1 MKGGRILV
9 VDDDPQILRA
19 VRTNL
24 TGRGYQ
30 VTTAPNGETAVD
42 LVSSEAID
50 LVILDLSLPGIDGHE
65 VIRRV
70 RAFSEVPVLVL
81 SVREAQ
87 DDKIAALDAG
97 ADDFVTKP
105 FDMGELLARMRALE
119 RRTGGPGRGAERPVL
134 RYGRLEI
141 DLARQLVRLDGE
153 QVKLSATEYRL
164 LEAMASNPGKL
175 LTHRWLLARVWGPAY
190 GQESH
195 YVRTYVQYLR
205 RKLHDDPG
213 RPAYIVTEPG
223 LGYRWKPEPES
234 DTGDEA

>member
-1 MKGGRILV
+1 M

-24 TGRGYQ
+24 TGRGYE

-42 LVSSEAID
+42 ALSKEPID

-70 RAFSEVPVLVL
+70 RAFSEVPILVL

-87 DDKIAALDAG
+87 DDKVAALDAG

-119 RRTGGPGRGAERPVL
+119 RRTGGPDRGAAVL
-134 RYGRLEI
+134 RYGALEV
-141 DLARQLVRLDGE
+141 DLTRQLVRLDGD

-164 LEAMASNPGKL
+164 LEAMATNPGKL
-175 LTHRWLLARVWGPAY
+175 LTHRWLLNRVWGPAY
-190 GQESH
+190 GEATH
-195 YVRTYVQYLR
+195 YVRIYVQYVR
-205 RKLHDDPG
+205 RKLGDDPG
-213 RPAYIVTEPG
+213 RPKYIVTEPG
-223 LGYRWKPEPES
+223 LGYRWKPEP
-234 DTGDEA
+234 DTVAAG

>member
-1 MKGGRILV
+1 LKGARVLV

-24 TGRGYQ
+24 SGRGYE
-30 VTTAPNGETAVD
+30 VSTAPNGETAVD
-42 LVSSEAID
+42 LLSSEPID

-119 RRTGGPGRGAERPVL
+119 RRTGGPDRGTEQPVL
-134 RYGRLEI
+134 RYGNLEI

-164 LEAMASNPGKL
+164 IEAMATNPGKL
-175 LTHRWLLARVWGPAY
+175 LTHRWLLHRVWGPGY
-190 GQESH
+190 GNEIH
-195 YVRTYVQYLR
+195 YVRIYVQYVR
-205 RKLHDDPG
+205 RKLGDDPG
-213 RPAYIVTEPG
+213 RPVYIVTEPG
-223 LGYRWKPEPES
+223 LGYRWKPEPE
-234 DTGDEA
+234 TEETA

>member
-1 MKGGRILV
+1 MGSRVLV

-24 TGRGYQ
+24 TGRGYE
-30 VTTAPNGETAVD
+30 VSTAPNGETAVD
-42 LVSSEAID
+42 LLSSEAID

-70 RAFSEVPVLVL
+70 RAFSKVPVLVL

-119 RRTGGPGRGAERPVL
+119 RRTGDRGTEQSLL
-134 RYGRLEI
+134 RYGELEI
-141 DLARQLVRLDGE
+141 DLGRQLVLKGGE

-164 LEAMASNPGKL
+164 LEAMATNPGKL
-175 LTHRWLLARVWGPAY
+175 LTHRWLLNKVWGPAY
-190 GQESH
+190 GESTH
-195 YVRTYVQYLR
+195 YVRIYVQYVR
-205 RKLHDDPG
+205 RKLGDDPG
-213 RPAYIVTEPG
+213 RPTYIVTEPA
-223 LGYRWKPEPES
+223 LGYRWKPEPDPS
-234 DTGDEA
+234 

>member
-1 MKGGRILV
+1 MKGARILV

-24 TGRGYQ
+24 TGRGYE

-42 LVSSEAID
+42 LVSSEPID

-65 VIRRV
+65 VIRRL

-119 RRTGGPGRGAERPVL
+119 RRTGGPDRGTDQPVL
-134 RYGRLEI
+134 RFDKLEV

-164 LEAMASNPGKL
+164 LEAMATNPGKL
-175 LTHRWLLARVWGPAY
+175 LTHRWLLNRVWGPAY
-190 GQESH
+190 GDATH
-195 YVRTYVQYLR
+195 YVRTYVQYVR
-205 RKLHDDPG
+205 RKLGDDPG
-213 RPAYIVTEPG
+213 RPIYIVTEPG
-223 LGYRWKPEPES
+223 LGYRWKPEP
-234 DTGDEA
+234 DPTGISG

>member
-1 MKGGRILV
+1 MKGARILV

-19 VRTNL
+19 IRTNL
-24 TGRGYQ
+24 SGRGYE
-30 VTTAPNGETAVD
+30 VSTAPNGETAVD
-42 LVSSEAID
+42 IVSRDPVD

-70 RAFSEVPVLVL
+70 RAFSDVPVLVL

-105 FDMGELLARMRALE
+105 FDTGELLARMRALE
-119 RRTGGPGRGAERPVL
+119 RRSGGTDRGGEHHVL
-134 RYGRLEI
+134 RYGALEL

-164 LEAMASNPGKL
+164 LEAMATNPGKL
-175 LTHRWLLARVWGPAY
+175 LTHRWLLGRVWGPAY
-190 GQESH
+190 GDATH
-195 YVRTYVQYLR
+195 YVRIYVQYVR
-205 RKLHDDPG
+205 RKLGDDPG
-213 RPAYIVTEPG
+213 RPTYIVTEPG
-223 LGYRWKPEPES
+223 LGYRWKPEPDPAS
-234 DTGDEA
+234 S

>member
-1 MKGGRILV
+1 MKGARILV

-24 TGRGYQ
+24 RGHHYD

-42 LVSSEAID
+42 VLSASPID

-65 VIRRV
+65 VIKRV
-70 RAFSEVPVLVL
+70 RAFSAVPILIL

-87 DDKIAALDAG
+87 DDKVAALDAG
-97 ADDFVTKP
+97 ADDYVTKP

-119 RRTGGPGRGAERPVL
+119 RRTADRGTEQPVL
-134 RYGRLEI
+134 RYGALEI
-141 DLARQLVRLDGE
+141 DLARQLVLLGGQ
-153 QVKLSATEYRL
+153 QVQLSPTEYRL

-175 LTHRWLLARVWGPAY
+175 LTHRWLLNKVWGPAY
-190 GQESH
+190 GQESN

-205 RKLHDDPG
+205 RKLDDDPG
-213 RPAYIVTEPG
+213 RPTYVVTEPG
-223 LGYRWKPEPES
+223 LGYRWKPEPDGE
-234 DTGDEA
+234 

>member
-1 MKGGRILV
+1 VKGSRVLV
-9 VDDDPQILRA
+9 IDDDPQILRA

-24 TGRGYQ
+24 AGRGYE

-42 LVSSEAID
+42 ILSKEPID

-70 RAFSEVPVLVL
+70 RAFSEVPVLIL

-119 RRTGGPGRGAERPVL
+119 RRTGGADRGAAVL
-134 RYGRLEI
+134 RYGPLEI
-141 DLARQLVRLDGE
+141 DLARQLVRENGE
-153 QVKLSATEYRL
+153 QVQLSPTEYRL
-164 LEAMASNPGKL
+164 LEAMATNPGKL
-175 LTHRWLLARVWGPAY
+175 LTHRWLLQRVWGPAY
-190 GQESH
+190 DGATH
-195 YVRTYVQYLR
+195 YVRIYVQYVR
-205 RKLHDDPG
+205 RKLGDDPG
-213 RPAYIVTEPG
+213 RPRYILTEPG
-223 LGYRWKPEPES
+223 LGYRWKPEPDS
-234 DTGDEA
+234 DYPP